1 MGHQCKDHYQ
11 WKALRIYVNQT
22 TRHPSLMIQALW
34 NFAEV
39 GCHLYWRVV
48 VRVECSAGSALLPPP
63 PTAASTATACTKLL
77 HIIFQ
82 RPGPRSRAP
91 PAWPQPA
98 PPPSHAAFSTQ
109 LLSQARAGEGDAWK
123 MCGIVQMSEFLFYAQ
138 KWFHIVD
145 QWGQIDDQK
154 RH

>member
-1 MGHQCKDHYQ
+1 MVSSFQIGTPTQRSLSMEGFKNLCYP
-11 WKALRIYVNQT
+11 N
-22 TRHPSLMIQALW
+22 HPSLMIQALW
-34 NFAEV
+34 NFAMV
-39 GCHLYWRVV
+39 RCHLYWRVV

-63 PTAASTATACTKLL
+63 PTAATAASTATACTKLL

-109 LLSQARAGEGDAWK
+109 LLSQAGLGRRLENVWNCPNVQVSIRCAKMGSYREGK
-123 MCGIVQMSEFLFYAQ
+123 
-138 KWFHIVD
+138 
-145 QWGQIDDQK
+145 
-154 RH
+154 